1 MFKDEAKI
9 YVRSG
14 DGGNGCISFLR
25 EKYKPKGGPDGG
37 DGGRGGDVIIRASV
51 HCSTLLELIRRRKLV
66 ARNGESGKGKKC
78 TGRSADDL
86 VIEVPIGTII
96 RDDAGELVADLTEHG
111 CEIAVVKGGKGGRGN
126 VHFAT
131 STHQTP
137 REAEAGQK
145 GEDKNLHL
153 DLKLIADVGLV
164 GFPNAGKS
172 TLLSRVSAAK
182 PKIADYPFTTL
193 EPQLGIAELLEYKTL
208 VIADIPGL
216 IEGAHKGIGL
226 GDRFLRHIERT
237 RTLLYVLEMTPD
249 QEKTPKESLEIL
261 QKELRSHSKVLS
273 EKPYLIAASKMDIPG
288 SEDVYEALSKEF
300 DQKIYKISSV
310 TGQGL
315 KELLFGLFESAQNSK
330 NNEESK

>member
-14 DGGNGCISFLR
+14 DGGNGCVSFRR
-25 EKYKPKGGPDGG
+25 EKYIPKGGPDGG
-37 DGGRGGDVIIRASV
+37 DGGKGGDVIIRANT
-51 HCSTLLELIRRRKLV
+51 HCSTLLELIRSRKFV
-66 ARNGESGKGKKC
+66 AKNGENGKGKKC
-78 TGRSADDL
+78 TGRSANDL
-86 VIEVPIGTII
+86 VIKVPIGTII
-96 RDDAGELVADLTEHG
+96 RDEQGELIADLTEHDS
-111 CEIAVVKGGKGGRGN
+111 EIVVVKGGKGGRGN

-131 STHQTP
+131 ATHQTP
-137 REAEAGQK
+137 REAEAGEL
-145 GEDKNLHL
+145 GEDKNLKL

-193 EPQLGIAELLEYKTL
+193 EPQLGIAQLSEYQTM

-216 IEGAHKGIGL
+216 IEGAHKGVGL

-249 QEKTPKESLEIL
+249 QAQSPKESLDIL
-261 QKELRSHSKVLS
+261 QKELKSHSKVLS
-273 EKPYLIAASKMDIPG
+273 EKPYLITASKMDIPG
-288 SEDVYEALSKEF
+288 SEQVYEDFAKEVG
-300 DQKIYKISSV
+300 QKVYKISSV

-315 KELLFGLFESAQNSK
+315 QQLLFALYESAQTSK
-330 NNEESK
+330 KDEEEQ